1 MCGRYRLA
9 RRKDGIQRR
18 LVAAFRIRRA
28 ACPKFSWAPALA
40 AATLRSLCVFAQGC
54 PVLSVHFSFGLARH
68 TGQRTDN
75 ICRNAS
81 FLELVLVLFN
91 IITFEN
97 RQLCYFD
104 FIICTNINCK
114 DRIRNPQPIL
124 FFPEKSLDLSE
135 WLRWICL
142 GFLHHMLEGSPSLA
156 LLSGKHKT
164 RLFP

>member
-40 AATLRSLCVFAQGC
+40 AATLRSLCVLAHGC
-54 PVLSVHFSFGLARH
+54 PVLRVHFSFGLARH

-75 ICRNAS
+75 ICRNVS
-81 FLELVLVLFN
+81 FLGLVLVLFN

-114 DRIRNPQPIL
+114 DRIRYAQPIL
-124 FFPEKSLDLSE
+124 FVPEKLPDLSV

-142 GFLHHMLEGSPSLA
+142 DFLHHMLEGLPSLE